1 VRRRLIL
8 VFLAVSSLVTIAFV
22 VPLGFLVRQTAQDR
36 ALDAARADAA
46 AVVPT
51 LVGDGTREQ
60 IEVAIAATE
69 AGQRGRVTVFASQ
82 GWVVGADV
90 VVSSRVDAALTSGQS
105 GIGEIGGGMEGVAA
119 VATGPQELSAVRVSV
134 PESELRR
141 GQWRAWGVLAGVGA
155 VLIGIS
161 VIVADRMARTIV
173 RPAQSLAR
181 AAREL
186 GDGQLDATVDPE
198 GPIELVELAVVFND
212 LGSLVS
218 SMLVRERELVAELSH
233 RLRTPLTT
241 LRLRLDQVADDGLS
255 AELRNDVDDVT
266 AVVNDLIHEARG
278 TFAPATG
285 CDLSEAVAER
295 AEFWSVL
302 AEDQERVWHFE
313 HGGGGLWVD
322 VARTDLV
329 AAVDVLMQNVFAHT
343 PDGTPLT
350 IGFGQSDRIHEQPMV
365 KLWVSDGGNGI
376 DPERLERGESS
387 MGSTGLGLDI
397 ARRLAEG
404 AGGSFEIG
412 TGTHGGAEVALRFPL
427 RPAPTG

>member
-1 VRRRLIL
+1 
-8 VFLAVSSLVTIAFV
+8 
-22 VPLGFLVRQTAQDR
+22 
-36 ALDAARADAA
+36 
-46 AVVPT
+46 
-51 LVGDGTREQ
+51 
-60 IEVAIAATE
+60 
-69 AGQRGRVTVFASQ
+69 
-82 GWVVGADV
+82 
-90 VVSSRVDAALTSGQS
+90 
-105 GIGEIGGGMEGVAA
+105 
-119 VATGPQELSAVRVSV
+119 
-134 PESELRR
+134 
-141 GQWRAWGVLAGVGA
+141 
-155 VLIGIS
+155 
-161 VIVADRMARTIV
+161 
-173 RPAQSLAR
+173 
-181 AAREL
+181 
-186 GDGQLDATVDPE
+186 
-198 GPIELVELAVVFND
+198 
-212 LGSLVS
+212 
-218 SMLVRERELVAELSH
+218 
-233 RLRTPLTT
+233 
-241 LRLRLDQVADDGLS
+241 
-255 AELRNDVDDVT
+255 
-266 AVVNDLIHEARG
+266 
-278 TFAPATG
+278 
-285 CDLSEAVAER
+285 
-295 AEFWSVL
+295 VL